1 MRITAQVL
9 TIFATF
15 LFSVHSFSQDSNRK
29 DNQSKTEMAKVRKL
43 MDYETEIVLKQDT
56 NAMKQFYPDD
66 MVVTNPYNQVINKRT
81 ILDRV
86 KSNFVKYSSY
96 EKVVDYY
103 HLENDDLLVVIGN
116 ETIVPASDANRD
128 DRGKTVRR
136 RFTEIWAK
144 RNGEWKQVIRHFNNI
159 DIK

>member
-1 MRITAQVL
+1 MKTIGQIL
-9 TIFATF
+9 TILASL
-15 LFSVHSFSQDSNRK
+15 LFTGYSFSQDSNRK
-29 DNQSKTEMAKVRKL
+29 DDRSKAEMEKVRKL
-43 MDYETEIVLKQDT
+43 MDYETQIVLKQDT
-56 NAMKQFYPDD
+56 NAMKLFYPDD

-86 KSNFVKYSSY
+86 KSNFVKYSSI

-103 HLENDDLLVVIGN
+103 HLENDELLIVIGN
-116 ETIVPASDANRD
+116 ETIVPAADANRD

-136 RFTEIWAK
+136 RFTEIWVK
-144 RNGEWKQVIRHFNNI
+144 RNDEWKQVIRHFNNI